1 MRGLTREQLAA
12 RCGVPARS
20 IAAYETAGVEPSWHR
35 VVEIARALRVSLEA
49 LAGRD
54 PRIDA
59 PPEAVAAVYRLLRRG
74 SRKRKQEQRRHREV
88 LNAVS
93 PTRSDE
99 DRSPT

>member
-35 VVEIARALRVSLEA
+35 VVEIARALRISLEA

-59 PPEAVAAVYRLLRRG
+59 PPEAVAAVERLRDGLREQARAVDDL
-74 SRKRKQEQRRHREV
+74 SRA
-88 LNAVS
+88 LGA
-93 PTRSDE
+93 
-99 DRSPT
+99 